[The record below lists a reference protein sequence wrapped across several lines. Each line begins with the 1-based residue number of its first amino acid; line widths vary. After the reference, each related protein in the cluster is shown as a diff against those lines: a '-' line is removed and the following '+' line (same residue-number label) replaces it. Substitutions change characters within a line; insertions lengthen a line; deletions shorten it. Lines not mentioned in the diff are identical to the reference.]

1 MISFHEARNKML
13 EGIKSLPSEK
23 CPLAGLLGRVL
34 AQDVTA
40 SFDIPPRDNS
50 AMDGFA
56 VIASDIAEATEQS
69 SVTLQIIEDVPAGKV
84 ATKSLKP
91 GQAIR
96 IMTGAQ
102 VPEGA
107 DAVVPVE
114 LTEGKLQPFDKL
126 RVHEKCKIL
135 QAVKQGA
142 NIRKQGEDVKA
153 GQSLIP
159 KGTRLRPQEVGLI
172 ASLGLTDV
180 LVYKQPVVGVLSSGN
195 EIADPGQPLKPGQIY
210 DANRFSVAGQ
220 VNEAGAKVNDYGIVP
235 DDLSSI
241 KDALNKASQ
250 ECDVIITSGGVSVG
264 DYDLMKQ
271 ALSELGSMNFW
282 QVKQKPGKPLAIG
295 HINGKPVIG
304 LPGNPVSSMVVC
316 DQYVRPLLLKMQGCR
331 DIFKKPISAVCDQDI
346 RKQSGRTEFLR
357 AKVEWRDGGYHAMLT
372 GPQGSGILTSMVQAD
387 GLMILQEECEGVKP
401 GDLVQVELFSQ
412 E

>member
-1 MISFHEARNKML
+1 MISFHEARSKML
-13 EGIKSLPSEK
+13 EGIKPLPSEK
-23 CPLAGLLGRVL
+23 CRLEDLLGRVL

-56 VIASDIAEATEQS
+56 VIAADIAGASEGNPI
-69 SVTLQIIEDVPAGKV
+69 TLQVIEDVPAGRV

-102 VPEGA
+102 IPEGA

-114 LTEGKLQPFDKL
+114 LTEGKLQPFDML

-135 QAVKQGA
+135 QGVKQGA
-142 NIRKQGEDVKA
+142 NIRRQGEDVKS
-153 GQSLIP
+153 GQMLIA

-172 ASLGLTDV
+172 ASLGLTEV
-180 LVYKQPVVGVLSSGN
+180 LVSKQPVVGIISSGN
-195 EIADPGQPLKPGQIY
+195 EVAAPGQPLKPGQIY
-210 DANRFSVAGQ
+210 DANRFSIGGQ
-220 VNEAGAKVNDYGIVP
+220 VKEAGAVVRDYGIIA
-235 DDLSSI
+235 DDLQQI
-241 KDALNKASQ
+241 KETLQKVTN

-271 ALSELGSMNFW
+271 ALSEQGQMNFW
-282 QVKQKPGKPLAIG
+282 QVKQKPGKPLAFG
-295 HINGKPVIG
+295 HINGKPVVG

-316 DQYVRPLLLKMQGCR
+316 DQYVRPLLLKMQGATN
-331 DIFKKPISAVCDQDI
+331 IFRGQVTAYSDQGI
-346 RKQSGRTEFLR
+346 RKQAGRTEFLR
-357 AKVEWRDGGYHAMLT
+357 TKVKWQDGAYHAVLT

-387 GLMILQEECEGVKP
+387 GLMILPEECEGVRS
-401 GDLVQVELFSQ
+401 GDVVQVELF
-412 E
+412 

>member
-13 EGIKSLPSEK
+13 EGIKPLPSEK
-23 CPLAGLLGRVL
+23 CPLADLLGRVQ
-34 AQDVTA
+34 AQDITA
-40 SFDIPPRDNS
+40 TFDIPPRDNS

-56 VIASDIAEATEQS
+56 VITADIANATEQDPII
-69 SVTLQIIEDVPAGKV
+69 LQVIEDVPAGRV

-107 DAVVPVE
+107 DTVIPVE
-114 LTEGKLQPFDKL
+114 ETTVGILNTEVRMLEAG
-126 RVHEKCKIL
+126 RR
-135 QAVKQGA
+135 GA
-142 NIRKQGEDVKA
+142 NIRRQGEDVKA
-153 GQSLIP
+153 GQLLISQ
-159 KGTRLRPQEVGLI
+159 GTRLRPQEVGLI
-172 ASLGLTDV
+172 ASLGLTEV
-180 LVYKQPVVGVLSSGN
+180 MATKQPVVGILSSGN
-195 EIADPGQPLKPGQIY
+195 EIAAPGQPLKPGQIY

-220 VNEAGAKVNDYGIVP
+220 VKEAGARVNDYGIVP
-235 DDLSSI
+235 DDLNSI

-250 ECDVIITSGGVSVG
+250 ECDIIITSGGVSVG

-282 QVKQKPGKPLAIG
+282 QVKQKPGKPLAFG
-295 HINGKPVIG
+295 HISGKPVIG

-316 DQYVRPLLLKMQGCR
+316 DQYVRPLLLKMQGAAN
-331 DIFKKPISAVCDQDI
+331 IFRGQVTAYSDQEI
-346 RKQSGRTEFLR
+346 RKQPGRTEFLR
-357 AKVEWRDGGYHAMLT
+357 AKVEWRDGAYHAMLT

-387 GLMILQEECEGVKP
+387 GLMILPEECGGVKR
-401 GDLVQVELFSQ
+401 GDMVNVELFG
-412 E
+412 